1 MEIVI
6 EIANMWSNLS
16 MYWIYNRGIPI
27 PTHPPLPPKEKK
39 KEEESKKR
47 KIFKQVTRG
56 KEQRK
61 ASFII
66 VSVAKDV

>member
-39 KEEESKKR
+39 RRKKVRKGKSSSK
-47 KIFKQVTRG
+47 
-56 KEQRK
+56 
-61 ASFII
+61 
-66 VSVAKDV
+66 